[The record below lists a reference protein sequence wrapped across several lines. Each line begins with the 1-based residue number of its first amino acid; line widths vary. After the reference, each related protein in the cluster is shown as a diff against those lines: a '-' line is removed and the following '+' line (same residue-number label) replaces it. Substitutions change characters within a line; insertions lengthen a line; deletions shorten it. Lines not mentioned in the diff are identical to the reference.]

1 MGMPGETLYGACV
14 ALAQLALADDGLV
27 ESEHEADV
35 RRLAQHLESEILL
48 WVAREMMGASHDAA
62 VA

>member
-1 MGMPGETLYGACV
+1 MSVPGDRLYRACL

-35 RRLAQHLESEILL
+35 RRLAQHLENEILL
-48 WVAREMMGASHDAA
+48 WVAREMMGACA
-62 VA
+62 